1 MREVVSTGRSLMP
14 EGFGASL
21 RPQDLAD
28 LIRFLQTVRPAP
40 KKIAGNEPGLVVAAT
55 DGSLSLPATK
65 AAVYGP
71 RLTYGSNYKM
81 LEFWESDQ
89 DFAVWEIE
97 CGKAGKYRVE
107 ADLACQ
113 TGVENR
119 FQVIA
124 GPSKVSAVVP
134 QTKSWEDFQRKEYG
148 TIELR
153 KGRQEIVVRS
163 DGPVNNFLMDLRAV
177 YLTPAK

>member
-1 MREVVSTGRSLMP
+1 M
-14 EGFGASL
+14 
-21 RPQDLAD
+21 
-28 LIRFLQTVRPAP
+28 
-40 KKIAGNEPGLVVAAT
+40 
-55 DGSLSLPATK
+55 
-65 AAVYGP
+65 
-71 RLTYGSNYKM
+71 
-81 LEFWESDQ
+81 
-89 DFAVWEIE
+89 
-97 CGKAGKYRVE
+97 
-107 ADLACQ
+107 
-113 TGVENR
+113 
-119 FQVIA
+119 IA